1 MTGNDTD
8 DDPTVEQHSEPDPAD
23 QPADGQSDTG
33 ILNPDRPDPSAD
45 GGTADSAATREAS
58 QTPGQA
64 QSQASE
70 APTEEAPSGEGTSGD
85 SRTSGERLAWL
96 VQIGALVVLC
106 LLALLAT
113 FRFYFAASQAIGV
126 WISDDFVSVFQAAFN
141 LLVLIASVYGV
152 SVLVRRLG

>member
-1 MTGNDTD
+1 MTNDTD
-8 DDPTVEQHSEPDPAD
+8 DDQTVEQRGESDASD
-23 QPADGQSDTG
+23 QSTDG
-33 ILNPDRPDPSAD
+33 ILNAGDANPSAD
-45 GGTADSAATREAS
+45 GGTADPAAA
-58 QTPGQA
+58 GGGDQA
-64 QSQASE
+64 QAEAGTASS
-70 APTEEAPSGEGTSGD
+70 ADTSADD
-85 SRTSGERLAWL
+85 SRSSGERLAYV

-113 FRFYFAASQAIGV
+113 FRFYFAASQAIQV

>member
-8 DDPTVEQHSEPDPAD
+8 DDGTVEQQREPDPAD
-23 QPADGQSDTG
+23 QP
-33 ILNPDRPDPSAD
+33 SAAGRSD
-45 GGTADSAATREAS
+45 GGTADPAAAGGAS
-58 QTPGQA
+58 GTP
-64 QSQASE
+64 
-70 APTEEAPSGEGTSGD
+70 PGETAADGSPGDESSSGD
-85 SRTSGERLAWL
+85 SRSSGERLAWL

-113 FRFYFAASQAIGV
+113 FRFYFAASQAIQV